1 MSLLL
6 LLDYLSFEVRAS
18 VGLDQFLQV
27 NVVDSQSELFDAFS
41 KVDMHRHNAQQ
52 IILHVL
58 LVCHKVEV
66 KVDVWFLLLLNWLG
80 ITLLD
85 VPGAPLFLGN
95 GILAC
100 AAFYLQDSQHSL
112 KRFVY

>member
-41 KVDMHRHNAQQ
+41 KVDIHRHDAQQ
-52 IILHVL
+52 IILYVL
-58 LVCHKVEV
+58 LVCQKVEV

-85 VPGAPLFLGN
+85 VPNILFVGN
-95 GILAC
+95 DILAC